1 MNTAAAKKQ
10 QTRSSRSDAVT
21 PPYTNTIARIGK
33 LDTTMRNMVPRAA
46 SSFPR
51 TMSAGVMQVV
61 SIKSS
66 VWRSRSPLMLPA
78 VIAGMIRISI
88 RNSRDAT
95 NMYRSRN
102 PVYCTSAVSRTWARA
117 EYIFNSAT
125 RARIPLNTSRTSASL
140 KLRALTMHS
149 RL

>member
-1 MNTAAAKKQ
+1 
-10 QTRSSRSDAVT
+10 
-21 PPYTNTIARIGK
+21 
-33 LDTTMRNMVPRAA
+33 
-46 SSFPR
+46 
-51 TMSAGVMQVV
+51 MSAGVMQVV
-61 SIKSS
+61 SIRSN

-117 EYIFNSAT
+117 EYIF